1 MAVASVRT
9 TFSTPGQAIRALMQQ
24 VQAEYAEMPG
34 LSVTLSQAQRL
45 WAVDQRTCEEVF
57 SRLVSSGVLRKT
69 TKGQFVRA

>member
-1 MAVASVRT
+1 MGVASVRAT
-9 TFSTPGQAIRALMQQ
+9 SSTPGHAIRALMQQ

-45 WAVDQRTCEEVF
+45 WTLDQGTCEEVF

>member
-1 MAVASVRT
+1 MALANVRPG
-9 TFSTPGQAIRALMQQ
+9 FSTPDQAIRTLMEQ

-45 WAVDQRTCEEVF
+45 WAVDQGTCEEVF